1 MKKKKKK
8 KPLIFICKGNI
19 KNKKTKNPF
28 GIKNINEIKKIKT
41 IVNNQINIVVIKESK
56 TH

>member
-8 KPLIFICKGNI
+8 KPLIFIRKGNI
-19 KNKKTKNPF
+19 KNKKTKNPLD
-28 GIKNINEIKKIKT
+28 IKNINEIKKIKT